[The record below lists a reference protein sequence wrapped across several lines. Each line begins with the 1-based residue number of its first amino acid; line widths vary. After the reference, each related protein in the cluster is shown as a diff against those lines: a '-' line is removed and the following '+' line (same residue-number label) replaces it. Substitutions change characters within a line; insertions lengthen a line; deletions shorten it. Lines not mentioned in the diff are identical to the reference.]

1 MAFFKGDNGL
11 DDNVITDALLT
22 LRKRLVSET
31 TTSQMAATPK
41 MAWKVM
47 STYQCLIRRTI
58 EAADGMRM
66 AWNASNLLTAITM
79 ARSLLETGA
88 IVRNLTDSVQK
99 AVAAKDVEALDQAVM
114 HAGFDTRDAVLL
126 AERPDYKA
134 TNITT
139 MIDRLDKSLFKDK
152 TPRFRRSYGF
162 LSEFVHPN
170 YFGILGL
177 YSKTVARGYRIKF
190 GNTAEHKK
198 EILPNLRVTTS
209 MIWLVENASKDIDK
223 LTPEIL
229 SFVPK

>member
-1 MAFFKGDNGL
+1 
-11 DDNVITDALLT
+11 
-22 LRKRLVSET
+22 
-31 TTSQMAATPK
+31 
-41 MAWKVM
+41 
-47 STYQCLIRRTI
+47 
-58 EAADGMRM
+58 MRM
-66 AWNASNLLTAITM
+66 AWNASNLLRAITM

-170 YFGILGL
+170 YFGILDCTAKRL
-177 YSKTVARGYRIKF
+177 RGGIVSSLVIPL
-190 GNTAEHKK
+190 NTKK
-198 EILPNLRVTTS
+198 RFCPTLASRLR
-209 MIWLVENASKDIDK
+209 
-223 LTPEIL
+223 
-229 SFVPK
+229 